1 MFAPRPPT
9 QLLRINIAADRQSSH
24 LRIPVNVI
32 SHSG

>member
-1 MFAPRPPT
+1 MDKDGMPT
-9 QLLRINIAADRQSSH
+9 PDNVFGQEDP